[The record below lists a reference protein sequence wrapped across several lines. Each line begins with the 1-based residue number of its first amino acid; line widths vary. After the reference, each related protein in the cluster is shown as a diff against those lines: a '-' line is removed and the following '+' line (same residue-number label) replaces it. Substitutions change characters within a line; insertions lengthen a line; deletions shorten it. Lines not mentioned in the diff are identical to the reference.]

1 MASRIIVA
9 AALAATALAVM
20 PATARS
26 APACAHRGAM
36 VLANSQARVF
46 RQGKVRT
53 GETKGAPLYFSCSLR
68 TGHVRRLNRRGEF
81 GINPVTGSSIRL
93 AGHYVGYVEDDVEAL
108 GAPPFAIVVDARH
121 GHVIRDP
128 EGSDQEDLDFD
139 IVGLVLTARGTEAWI
154 ARDCVRSTT
163 EPTTCAQPQTT
174 EYRVTISDSTTGH
187 SQLGERVVAHSTT
200 IAPHSLALAANSHQ
214 IYWTDA
220 GAAQSAPIH

>member
-9 AALAATALAVM
+9 ALAAAAVAVM
-20 PATARS
+20 PAAARS

-36 VLANSQARVF
+36 VLATSQARVF

-53 GETKGAPLYFSCSLR
+53 GETKGAPLYYSCSLR

-81 GINPVTGSSIRL
+81 GINPVTASSIRL
-93 AGHYVGYVEDDVEAL
+93 AGHYVGYVEHDVEAL
-108 GAPPFAIVVDARH
+108 GTPPFAIVVDARR

-128 EGSDQEDLDFD
+128 QGSDQEDLDFD
-139 IVGLVLTARGTEAWI
+139 IVSNVLTARGTEAWI
-154 ARDCVRSTT
+154 TRDCVRSTT

-187 SQLGERVVAHSTT
+187 SRFGERVVAHSTT
-200 IAPHSLALAANSHQ
+200 IAPHSLALAANRHA

-220 GAAQSAPIH
+220 SAAQTAPIH